1 MARRSR
7 RTLVS
12 ISVADR
18 CSRLEIL
25 TAIFQ
30 CCVTPGP
37 VQVLALSLLIHHD
50 DADREVAYDREFTL
64 SPLVEAL
71 DRSAEYGIT
80 VVSMKRDWKV
90 VFE

>member
-1 MARRSR
+1 MLSANSWSYARSG
-7 RTLVS
+7 
-12 ISVADR
+12 
-18 CSRLEIL
+18 
-25 TAIFQ
+25 
-30 CCVTPGP
+30 PG
-37 VQVLALSLLIHHD
+37 ARLSLLIHHD

-90 VFE
+90 VFEQQNLFADNA

>member
-1 MARRSR
+1 MLSANSWCYARSG
-7 RTLVS
+7 
-12 ISVADR
+12 
-18 CSRLEIL
+18 
-25 TAIFQ
+25 
-30 CCVTPGP
+30 PG
-37 VQVLALSLLIHHD
+37 ARLSLLIHHD

-90 VFE
+90 VFEQQNLFADNA

>member
-1 MARRSR
+1 MARQSR
-7 RTLVS
+7 GTLVS

-18 CSRLEIL
+18 CSPSEIL

-37 VQVLALSLLIHHD
+37 GARLSLLLHHD
-50 DADREVAYDREFTL
+50 DADREVAYDREFKL

-71 DRSAEYGIT
+71 DRSAEHGIT